1 MTERSNGAPN
11 VLIIDDEAGI
21 LDSLRILLKTEGF
34 VPHVALGGKAGLE
47 QIESLSPD
55 IVLSDVRMP
64 GLDGL
69 ELLRLLRE
77 RAPGVSVVLMTAFD
91 DMPTVVTAMR
101 GGAVDFLVKPV
112 DLHVLRQSVDRL
124 FADRA
129 IRRKAPAPTESAPSG
144 AELLIGRT
152 PAMIETFKLIGQA
165 AGVDATVL
173 IRGESGT
180 GKELAARAI
189 HNSSRRAAAPFVAV
203 NCAALPSSLLES
215 ELFGHTKG
223 SFTGATSDR
232 RGRFAIAERG
242 TIVLDE
248 IGDTSPELQSKLLRA
263 LQNREYQ
270 PVGSEAV
277 HRTEARVIAATH
289 RPLEEMIE
297 AGTFRQDL
305 YYRLRVIEIVIPP
318 LRERADDIPLLAQHF
333 LARANSTMGMQ
344 HVAISTEAMRVAQA
358 YHWPGN
364 VRELEHCL
372 TRAIVKARGGVIHVE
387 DLTLGAAPNSSPA
400 NFGSLE
406 NAERDH
412 IARVFA
418 STGYQKVKTA
428 EILGVSRPRL
438 DRLLRK
444 HGLG

>member
-1 MTERSNGAPN
+1 VPSTQRI
-11 VLIIDDEAGI
+11 LIIDDDEAI
-21 LDSLRILLKTEGF
+21 RDSMADSLRKTGREIR
-34 VPHVALGGKAGLE
+34 VAAGAAGALN
-47 QIESLSPD
+47 QLAD
-55 IVLSDVRMP
+55 WHAGIVICDVRMP
-64 GLDGL
+64 DMDGL
-69 ELLRLLRE
+69 ELLEVLTERLPD
-77 RAPGVSVVLMTAFD
+77 ADVIMMTAFD
-91 DMPTVVTAMR
+91 DMPTVVKAMR

-124 FADRA
+124 LSDRA
-129 IRRKAPAPTESAPSG
+129 FRRKAPAEAPAAG

-152 PAMIETFKLIGQA
+152 PGMIETFKLIGQA
-165 AGVDATVL
+165 ASVDATVL

-189 HNSSRRAAAPFVAV
+189 HNNSRRSAAPFVAV

-215 ELFGHTKG
+215 ELFGHLRG

-232 RGRFAIAERG
+232 RGRFAIAEHG

-248 IGDTSPELQSKLLRA
+248 IGDTSVELQSKLLRA

-270 PVGSEAV
+270 PVGSEV
-277 HRTEARVIAATH
+277 VQRTNARVISATH

-297 AGTFRQDL
+297 RGTFRQDL

-318 LRERADDIPLLAQHF
+318 LRERAEDIPQLAQHF
-333 LARANSTMGMQ
+333 LTSANASLGVP
-344 HVAISTEAMRVAQA
+344 HVAVSPEAMRVLQA

-372 TRAIVKARGGVIHVE
+372 TRAIVKTRGGVIHVE
-387 DLTLGAAPNSSPA
+387 DLTLGVATNSSP
-400 NFGSLE
+400 NSFGSLE
-406 NAERDH
+406 SAERDH
-412 IARVFA
+412 LARVFA
-418 STGYQKVKTA
+418 STGYQKLKTA

>member
-1 MTERSNGAPN
+1 VAYIQR
-11 VLIIDDEAGI
+11 VLIIDDDEAI
-21 LDSLRILLKTEGF
+21 RASMADSLR
-34 VPHVALGGKAGLE
+34 KAGREIRVAHGAANALT
-47 QIESLSPD
+47 QLADWHAGVVIC
-55 IVLSDVRMP
+55 DVRMP
-64 GLDGL
+64 DMGGL
-69 ELLRLLRE
+69 ELLEILTE
-77 RAPGVSVVLMTAFD
+77 RVPDADVIMMTAFD

-428 EILGVSRPRL
+428 EILGVARPRL